1 MPSLKTIDLGE
12 KVFLA
17 DDCIQPQLGYF
28 PFKFDVSLTMRSTSL
43 LFGLFLDLSS
53 LEELRMKDKC
63 LFLVSHIELKSRIGM
78 DES

>member
-12 KVFLA
+12 EVFYAYGYL
-17 DDCIQPQLGYF
+17 QPQLDYC
-28 PFKFDVSLTMRSTSL
+28 PFKYDMSLTMRSTSL

-53 LEELRMKDKC
+53 LEELEMKDNC
-63 LFLVSHIELKSRIGM
+63 LYFVSHIELKSRIGV

>member
-12 KVFLA
+12 EVFLA
-17 DDCIQPQLGYF
+17 ADSVQPQLGYF
-28 PFKFDVSLTMRSTSL
+28 PYKFNMSLTMRSTSL

-53 LEELRMKDKC
+53 LEELEMKDNC
-63 LFLVSHIELKSRIGM
+63 LYFVSHIELKSRIGV